1 MPGKGL
7 AGKMKMHYAEIASIS
22 LKVFS
27 RGPLKIRNPFIKN
40 ILLKHPLL
48 RTLFELRGNP
58 RACVYTEPMWGLSM
72 NLCLPYATVY
82 MLTFGISDLQVGI
95 VTSIYMFSQMIFAF
109 LSGVIIDKMGRR
121 KSTVIFDFLAW
132 SLPCLIWAFSQGFWF
147 FVVAA
152 MLNGMMKITTVSW
165 DCLLVEDA
173 PRDKITHIYSWVII
187 AGNLSALFAPI
198 SSILVAKLT
207 LAPAIR
213 ILYINAFIIM
223 TAKLLILYKF
233 STETGVGKIRR
244 EASRN
249 MSWRE
254 MLPGYK
260 SALRKILTS
269 RGTKFAIIISILIE
283 IVAMIGMTFWQIIAS
298 RRIGIPDTLLP
309 IFPMARSILS
319 IVLFFTIIARIN
331 QTKLKWP
338 LYGGFFCSITG
349 CILLISIADTGV
361 WGYVILSVSL
371 VFDALGGAVLGTLR
385 ESLVA
390 IHVDPVE
397 RSGIMALL
405 QTTVMLVSV
414 PFGYIGGLLSD
425 ISRILPFV
433 LNTALLLL
441 GILATA
447 LFYRRSSI
455 SFTKECKGHEI

>member
-1 MPGKGL
+1 
-7 AGKMKMHYAEIASIS
+7 MK
-22 LKVFS
+22 
-27 RGPLKIRNPFIKN
+27 KILR
-40 ILLKHPLL
+40 KHQLL
-48 RTLFELRGNP
+48 RTLVELRGNP

-82 MLTFGISDLQVGI
+82 MLTFGLSDVQVGI

-109 LSGVIIDKMGRR
+109 LSGAIIDKMGRR
-121 KSTVIFDFLAW
+121 KSTAIFDFLAW

-152 MLNGMMKITTVSW
+152 LFNGMMKITAVSW

-173 PRDKITHIYSWVII
+173 PKDKITHIYSWVII
-187 AGNLSALFAPI
+187 SGNLSALFAPI

-233 STETGVGKIRR
+233 STETAVGKIRR
-244 EASRN
+244 EATRN
-249 MSWRE
+249 MSWVE
-254 MLPGYK
+254 MLSGYK
-260 SALRKILTS
+260 NALRKIQNS
-269 RGTKFAIIISILIE
+269 RGMVFAIIISILVE
-283 IVAMIGMTFWQIIAS
+283 IAAMIGMTFWQIIAS

-319 IVLFFTIIARIN
+319 IFLFFTVISRIR
-331 QTKLKWP
+331 QSKLKWP
-338 LYGGFFCSITG
+338 LYGGFLSSIIG
-349 CILLISIADTGV
+349 CILLISITNAGV
-361 WGYVILSVSL
+361 WGYVILSISL
-371 VFDALGGAVLGTLR
+371 IFEALGMAVLSTLR

-390 IHVDPVE
+390 IHADRTE
-397 RSGIMALL
+397 RSVIMALL

-425 ISRILPFV
+425 ISRVLPFV
-433 LNTALLLL
+433 LSIALLMA
-441 GILATA
+441 GMLATA
-447 LFYRRSSI
+447 VFYRKSQVNRES
-455 SFTKECKGHEI
+455 EGDVLLDA